1 MQLRIVVTGASGQL
15 GAYVL
20 DRLGPSGHEVIG
32 WSRSSPGHRSGFPI
46 EQVDLLDL
54 EAISRAIER
63 DQPDT
68 ILHLGAI
75 SSVDQAFRDPETA
88 FAVNARATGFI
99 AARADVSGCRV
110 VYASTDMVFDGVRG
124 WREEEDDAEPIST
137 YGASKKEGERQLFLP
152 YPSALNNAVVRL
164 SLLYGPS
171 RIGKPTTLDRVF
183 DALRAGQRQAFFVD
197 EFRTPLDYATAA
209 DAIVRM
215 AEEREHSG
223 VFHLG
228 GIERL
233 TRFEM
238 IGRLALHEGLPVD
251 LIGQNRQEDVPAPEP
266 RPRDISLDSSK
277 IEAALRGLSRPTL
290 EAGLDR
296 CRAEP

>member
-1 MQLRIVVTGASGQL
+1 MRLRIVVTGASGQL

-20 DRLGPSGHEVIG
+20 DRLGPSAHEVIG
-32 WSRSSPGHRSGFPI
+32 WSRSSPGHRAGFPI
-46 EQVDLLDL
+46 EPVDLLDL
-54 EAISRAIER
+54 DAISQAIER
-63 DQPDT
+63 DQPDA
-68 ILHLGAI
+68 ILHLAAI

-88 FAVNARATGFI
+88 FAVNATATGFI
-99 AARADVSGCRV
+99 AARADVVGCRV
-110 VYASTDMVFDGVRG
+110 VFASTDMVFDGVRG
-124 WREEEDDAEPIST
+124 WREEDDEVEPRST
-137 YGASKKEGERQLFLP
+137 YGVSKKEGERQLFLP
-152 YPSALNNAVVRL
+152 YPSLMNNAVVRL

-183 DALRAGQRQAFFVD
+183 DGLRAGHRQDFFVD

-209 DAIVRM
+209 EALVRM

-251 LIGQNRQEDVPAPEP
+251 LIGQNRQDDVPASEP
-266 RPRDISLDSSK
+266 RPRDLSLDSSK
-277 IEAALRGLSRPTL
+277 IETALRGFKRPTL
-290 EAGLDR
+290 EGGLDR